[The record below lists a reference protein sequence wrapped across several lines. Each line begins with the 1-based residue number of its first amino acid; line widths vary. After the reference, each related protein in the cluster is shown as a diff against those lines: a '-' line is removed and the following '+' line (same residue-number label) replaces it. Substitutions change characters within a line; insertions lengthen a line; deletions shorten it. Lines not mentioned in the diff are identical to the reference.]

1 MEKFLKAITPNMT
14 VNRIVGIK
22 DVVNLLHKCGHEIS
36 YTNIHRLKKS
46 LANKVAKNNNRVLP
60 YKQMVSHFN
69 SK

>member
-46 LANKVAKNNNRVLP
+46 LANKVAKNNN
-60 YKQMVSHFN
+60 
-69 SK
+69 